1 MAKLLTLDQFQT
13 SMNSFADKCDARFM
27 KKGEGAVYTIK
38 KQDTAESGFFAT
50 YQLFSVVEDGD
61 DVATGAKINIPKDYL
76 VTDVT
81 QTPLTVT
88 AADKAAGGIFENN
101 DDFAE
106 GDKYIRFT
114 VNVKDA
120 DKVENTYMYINLK
133 SLVDEY
139 HGGNG
144 IELDSDTNTF
154 SVKIDTAN
162 ANGLAVTANGLA
174 LALATPDTYSKGTKT
189 ADGTAGALSSADKYK
204 LDSLV
209 EATDAEVAAVIA
221 AIWAD

>member
-13 SMNSFADKCDARFM
+13 SMNTFAQKCDDRFL
-27 KKGEGAVYTIK
+27 KKGEGGNYTIK

-61 DVATGAKINIPKDYL
+61 DTAVGAKINIPKDFL
-76 VTDVT
+76 VKSATIETVE
-81 QTPLTVT
+81 TPGSPYDG
-88 AADKAAGGIFENN
+88 AKA
-101 DDFAE
+101 
-106 GDKYIRFT
+106 GDKYIDFVVNT
-114 VNVKDA
+114 VDA
-120 DKVENTYMYINLK
+120 SETAQHIYLPVND
-133 SLVDEY
+133 LVDVY
-139 HGGNG
+139 TGGNG
-144 IELDSDTNTF
+144 ISIDANNEITLTVDS
-154 SVKIDTAN
+154 AN
-162 ANGLAVTANGLA
+162 ANGLAVTANGLK
-174 LALATPDTYSKGTKT
+174 LALATPDTYTDGAKT